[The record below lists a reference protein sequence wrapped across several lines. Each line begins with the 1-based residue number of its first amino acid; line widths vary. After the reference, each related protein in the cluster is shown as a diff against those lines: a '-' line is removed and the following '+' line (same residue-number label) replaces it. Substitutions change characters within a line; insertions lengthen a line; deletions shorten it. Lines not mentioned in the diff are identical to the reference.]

1 MVDIPN
7 RDYRFRRMMDKVVLS
22 CAPPSSGHNVG
33 IVCLSGE
40 EEALFTKVIRYIDK
54 EPRPMGLNAP
64 TSYFNHHGPPCLIYT
79 DTESS
84 ISILCEPEDF
94 NGRLFR
100 SIYIVSDALK
110 VTGATRHC
118 LASAILSAK
127 INVNLNNPET
137 YNWR

>member
-7 RDYRFRRMMDKVVLS
+7 RDYRFKRMMDKMVLS
-22 CAPPSSGHNVG
+22 CAPPARGHNVG

-40 EEALFTKVIRYIDK
+40 EEALFTKIIRYIDK

-84 ISILCEPEDF
+84 ISILSEPEDF
-94 NGRLFR
+94 NGRRFR
-100 SIYIVSDALK
+100 SIYIVSDVFKLT
-110 VTGATRHC
+110 VDTRRCLGLAT
-118 LASAILSAK
+118 LSSRAA
-127 INVNLNNPET
+127 VNLGIPET
-137 YNWR
+137 YDWR